1 MGRSS
6 WRGALPAG
14 SGVNLF
20 RDRARLTVFMNTGS
34 LSTIDQLSPYKENT
48 DPVRKLEDG
57 RKNVMLVIAA
67 VLLQTPPLNPA

>member
-1 MGRSS
+1 
-6 WRGALPAG
+6 
-14 SGVNLF
+14 
-20 RDRARLTVFMNTGS
+20 MNTGS

>member
-1 MGRSS
+1 M
-6 WRGALPAG
+6 
-14 SGVNLF
+14 NLF

-57 RKNVMLVIAA
+57 RKNVMLMIAA